1 MATRVYGN
9 LAEVAANYL
18 GDLARAAELREEGLR
33 VAERFGLAHQISWL
47 RGERVVIDY
56 WRGQW
61 DEALRAA
68 DEMFSMA
75 EAGSPSYMDVQCHD
89 VKAKIELARGEDEA
103 YAEAERSLELARSVG
118 DPQVLYPTI
127 AFVARASAF
136 VGRHDEAV
144 KLLEEL
150 LLAWRSRP
158 TTILHSH
165 LQSFA
170 DAAGLLVA
178 LGRGPEL
185 EEIGA
190 AARVQT
196 PWIAAATAFVR
207 GDFQLAAEIYAQT
220 GSRPDEAYARLRAA
234 EALIGEGDRAQGDRE
249 LQRALA
255 FYRSV
260 GATAYLREG
269 EALLAQTA

>member
-1 MATRVYGN
+1 
-9 LAEVAANYL
+9 
-18 GDLARAAELREEGLR
+18 
-33 VAERFGLAHQISWL
+33 
-47 RGERVVIDY
+47 
-56 WRGQW
+56 
-61 DEALRAA
+61 
-68 DEMFSMA
+68 MFSMA

-136 VGRHDEAV
+136 VGRHDAAV

-170 DAAGLLVA
+170 DAAALMVA

-190 AARVQT
+190 AAQVQT

-207 GDFQLAAEIYAQT
+207 RDFQLAAEIYART